1 MNVRVRCQTR
11 FDITET
17 GVKNRNHKAKIVFR
31 DATGREITNE
41 LEWNRARNQ
50 QRNWETV
57 NQVISLR
64 TLPENISRPV
74 HNADTGIWSFEFAVV
89 DPASITH
96 NGNPVGYLLNDCADV
111 PMILGLNET
120 PNITAFLVSSGLNAN
135 IWFELLA

>member
-1 MNVRVRCQTR
+1 MTVRIKCTTR

-17 GVKNRNHKAKIVFR
+17 GVKNRNHKARIVFR

-41 LEWNRARNQ
+41 LDWNRARNQ
-50 QRNWETV
+50 QCNWETV

-74 HNADTGIWSFEFAVV
+74 HNAETGIWSFEFAVI
-89 DPASITH
+89 DPASVTCD
-96 NGNPVGYLLNDCADV
+96 GNPVGYLLNDCAGV
-111 PMILGLNET
+111 PMILGLSET
-120 PNITAFLVSSGLNAN
+120 PGITPILISSGSDAN

>member
-1 MNVRVRCQTR
+1 MIRVKCSTR

-17 GVKNRNHKAKIVFR
+17 GVKNRSHKARIVFR

-50 QRNWETV
+50 QCNWETV

-74 HNADTGIWSFEFAVV
+74 HKADIGIWTFEFAVV

-96 NGNPVGYLLNDCADV
+96 DSNPVGYLLNDCADV

-120 PNITAFLVSSGLNAN
+120 SNITPFLISSGPDAN
-135 IWFELLA
+135 IWFEVLA

>member
-1 MNVRVRCQTR
+1 MTVRIRCQTR

-41 LEWNRARNQ
+41 FEWNRARNQ
-50 QRNWETV
+50 QCNWETV

-89 DPASITH
+89 DPASITCD
-96 NGNPVGYLLNDCADV
+96 GNPVGYLLNDCAGV
-111 PMILGLNET
+111 PMILGLDET
-120 PNITAFLVSSGLNAN
+120 PEITPFLISTGTDAN
-135 IWFELLA
+135 IWFELVA

>member
-1 MNVRVRCQTR
+1 MTVRIRCQTR

-17 GVKNRNHKAKIVFR
+17 GVKNRSHKARIVFR

-50 QRNWETV
+50 QCNWETV

-64 TLPENISRPV
+64 TLPENITKPV
-74 HNADTGIWSFEFAVV
+74 HKADIGIWSFEFAVV
-89 DPASITH
+89 DPASITY
-96 NGNPVGYLLNDCADV
+96 NDNPVGYLLNDCADV

-120 PNITAFLVSSGLNAN
+120 PDITPFLISSGPDAN
-135 IWFELLA
+135 IWFELSA

>member
-1 MNVRVRCQTR
+1 MIRVKCSTR

-17 GVKNRNHKAKIVFR
+17 GVKNRSHKARIVFR
-31 DATGREITNE
+31 DDTGREITNE

-50 QRNWETV
+50 QCNWETV

-74 HNADTGIWSFEFAVV
+74 HKADIGIWTFEFAVV

-96 NGNPVGYLLNDCADV
+96 DSNPVGYLLNDCADV

-120 PNITAFLVSSGLNAN
+120 PDITPFLISSGPDAN

>member
-89 DPASITH
+89 DPASIAH

-120 PNITAFLVSSGLNAN
+120 PNITAFLVSSGLDAN

>member
-120 PNITAFLVSSGLNAN
+120 PDITAFLVSSGLDAN